1 MRRAALKAVVLTV
14 ALPWLGPNQARAGEF
29 GPPAAAAETL
39 KQAKRLLKQKRY
51 AEAAEAAR
59 EYLRRQPQ
67 GPAED
72 DMRIV
77 LCQARTDGHLPDLS
91 HSPGALAEVREAAK
105 LGGKILAPQ
114 KLLLPLPE
122 YPDTWRY
129 AMGKGTVVLEAIID
143 EEGCVM
149 DAKVLRC
156 VVDAKVLRGMAEKFN
171 QKALDSLR
179 HAVFRPATQDG
190 KPVRVYYTT
199 TTTFSK
205 GY

>member
-14 ALPWLGPNQARAGEF
+14 ALPWLGLSQATAWEL

-59 EYLRRQPQ
+59 EYLRHQPQ

-91 HSPGALAEVREAAK
+91 HSPSALAEVKETAK
-105 LGGKILAPQ
+105 SGGQVLQPK
-114 KLLLPLPE
+114 KLVLPLPE
-122 YPDTWRY
+122 YPDTSRY
-129 AMGKGTVVLEAIID
+129 AFGRGSVVMEAIID
-143 EEGCVM
+143 EEG
-149 DAKVLRC
+149 C

-171 QKALDSLR
+171 QAALDSLR
-179 HAVFRPATQDG
+179 HAVFRPATQEG
-190 KPVRVYYTT
+190 KPVHVYYTA